1 MYKFGNYYT
10 LNIPMKLTNIL
21 KTLILALA
29 MILSASCEKV
39 AEQTNGNSDAV
50 TITLDVDKLNL
61 ESASIRVRHDGAADL
76 IWAYM
81 MTDDLTTDADVLIN
95 EKIARDLE
103 LTGEIVVYTGQN
115 KSLQVTDLAP
125 KSFYR
130 FICKAVD
137 PETGNTF
144 GEVAEIKFRT
154 RRDPSVFEVNENW
167 NVERGERVINPDDRM
182 EYDTFNC
189 TSTDDE
195 TYVVLPIKAEDFK
208 NFYANDLR
216 ALFEDYHSSYNLPE
230 GDNQWKSIVMEGDHE
245 WREQR
250 LRHGEWCIFM
260 FGIDDD
266 GEISGHYYRYDLT
279 IEEETA
285 TAEYLK
291 WIGTWEIYAAGDTK
305 LFDIVIIP
313 SENNMW
319 YYMGGWESDNIF
331 AFDTFDYTLMPE
343 LFFDKGSSNL
353 CFVSQYVNTMISES
367 DNIDF
372 YFSGTF
378 TYVNTYVLGNEVLNF
393 RMAEAVNVTDVEA
406 MIKPNNFSTS
416 GMEFPMQAI
425 CYIYYNG
432 SQPSAISLAPP
443 TLPLTMKKVVE

>member
-29 MILSASCEKV
+29 MVVSASCEK
-39 AEQTNGNSDAV
+39 APEQATGNSDEV

-76 IWAYM
+76 LWAYL

-137 PETGNTF
+137 PETGDTF
-144 GEVAEIKFRT
+144 GEVAEIQFRT
-154 RRDPSVFEVNENW
+154 RRDPSVFEFNENW
-167 NVERGERVINPDDRM
+167 SVERGERVINPDDLM

-208 NFYANDLR
+208 AYYNNDIR
-216 ALFEDYHSSYNLPE
+216 ALFEDYHSSYNIPE
-230 GDNQWKSIVMEGDHE
+230 GDNQWKSIVLEGDQE
-245 WREQR
+245 WQEQR
-250 LRHGEWCIFM
+250 LRHGDWCVFM
-260 FGIDDD
+260 LGIDDD
-266 GEISGHYYRYDLT
+266 GEISGLYYRLDLT

-285 TAEYLK
+285 SPEYLK
-291 WIGTWEIYAAGDTK
+291 WVGTWEIFNKDNQK

-319 YYMGGWESDNIF
+319 YYMGGWESNNIY
-331 AFDTFDYTLMPE
+331 AFDTYDQTLMPE
-343 LFFDKGSSNL
+343 LFFDKESSRL
-353 CFVSQYVNTMISES
+353 CFVSQYVNTMVSGS
-367 DNIDF
+367 DYIDF

-393 RMAEAVNVTDVEA
+393 RMAEAFNTSDVDATIEA
-406 MIKPNNFSTS
+406 KNFSTS
-416 GMEFPMQAI
+416 GMAFPMQSI

-432 SQPSAISLAPP
+432 SQPASISLVAP